1 MNLNSKDLN
10 ASRRKVSEGFHDL
23 LEGVEEMLRA
33 SGRHVKEEAD
43 ASSGRVSRSVDHV
56 REWADDVGSKARRGY
71 HDVAESAHDYAST
84 AQTYVKSHPGQVA
97 GIAAAVAGV
106 IIACLLTQ
114 RR

>member
-1 MNLNSKDLN
+1 MNLNSKDIN

-33 SGRHVKEEAD
+33 SGRQVREEAD
-43 ASSGRVSRSVDHV
+43 ASHGRVGRRVEQV
-56 REWADDVGSKARRGY
+56 RDWADDVGTHVRRGY
-71 HDVAESAHDYAST
+71 HDVAESASGYVNT
-84 AQTYVKSHPGQVA
+84 AQTYVRSHPGTVA

-106 IIACLLTQ
+106 VIACLLTQ